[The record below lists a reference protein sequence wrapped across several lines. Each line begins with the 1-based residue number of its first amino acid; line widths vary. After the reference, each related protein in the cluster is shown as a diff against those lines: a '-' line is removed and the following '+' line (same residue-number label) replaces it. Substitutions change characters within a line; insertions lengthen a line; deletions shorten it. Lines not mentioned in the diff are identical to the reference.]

1 MFYVQIYEETYE
13 SINFKLQQEE
23 EKKIGNKTSI
33 PEGKFAFQTFYPV
46 FRIEINWIRIQTF
59 VWCIGI
65 RTQDL
70 LDSDPDT
77 DQGFLQILEIFAAEL
92 FLWFLK
98 NDVQAPEETNVSSFS
113 LFMRIILA

>member
-46 FRIEINWIRIQTF
+46 FRIEIN
-59 VWCIGI
+59 
-65 RTQDL
+65 
-70 LDSDPDT
+70 
-77 DQGFLQILEIFAAEL
+77 
-92 FLWFLK
+92 
-98 NDVQAPEETNVSSFS
+98 
-113 LFMRIILA
+113 